1 MEDMSFLLRVSL
13 PDVPG
18 SLGAVATA
26 LGAAGA
32 DIEAIE
38 IVERR
43 GDGTVVDDVLLQLPT
58 SVMPDALVTA
68 CHAVDGVSVEWIS
81 RYAAG
86 ASLTM
91 DLETVEA
98 FTAEPARAIARM
110 VELLPGT
117 FRTDWAI
124 AVTPGGDGVQVL
136 AASATAPEPVA
147 PDLADW
153 LKVEAPGPLPDVAA
167 WDATVL
173 IGAPARR
180 GSDGESFVVVLGRRG
195 GPDFLA
201 SEIARLGHMVALAAS
216 VQS

>member
-98 FTAEPARAIARM
+98 FTSEPARAIARM

-124 AVTPGGDGVQVL
+124 AVSAGADGAQVL

-147 PDLADW
+147 DLADW
-153 LKVEAPGPLPDVAA
+153 LKIDGPRVLPEIAA

-173 IGAPARR
+173 IGAPAQRAV
-180 GSDGESFVVVLGRRG
+180 DGEPFVVALGRRG

-201 SEIARLGHMVALAAS
+201 SELARLGHMVALVAS